1 MVGFRGNG
9 MNAFYLVAHD
19 RRIHHKKSSRWKLRL
34 HAQACVSSIRIRA
47 VRKRRGTFRHLRKEE
62 RCVLVCCNIAR
73 STNFRNITSGEII
86 MDYRV
91 RPGEVQEDQVTAMLE
106 RYSSKWPTSL
116 FMGAA
121 IASIIGSMVLKNQ
134 RKHHDA
140 LFVGQWVAP
149 FLILGLY
156 NKSVK
161 QHGSDRGGWRRHEPV
176 ASDDREESPNA
187 S

>member
-1 MVGFRGNG
+1 
-9 MNAFYLVAHD
+9 
-19 RRIHHKKSSRWKLRL
+19 
-34 HAQACVSSIRIRA
+34 
-47 VRKRRGTFRHLRKEE
+47 
-62 RCVLVCCNIAR
+62 
-73 STNFRNITSGEII
+73 

-91 RPGEVQEDQVTAMLE
+91 RPGEVQEDQVTALLE

-121 IASIIGSMVLKNQ
+121 IGSILGSMVLKRQ

-161 QHGSDRGGWRRHEPV
+161 QHGSDTARPRRYEPV
-176 ASDDREESPNA
+176 DATEREDRLHVS
-187 S
+187 

>member
-1 MVGFRGNG
+1 
-9 MNAFYLVAHD
+9 
-19 RRIHHKKSSRWKLRL
+19 
-34 HAQACVSSIRIRA
+34 
-47 VRKRRGTFRHLRKEE
+47 
-62 RCVLVCCNIAR
+62 
-73 STNFRNITSGEII
+73 
-86 MDYRV
+86 MDFRV
-91 RPGEVQEDQVTAMLE
+91 RPGEMQEDQVTALLE

-121 IASIIGSMVLKNQ
+121 IASIIGSMVLKHQ

-161 QHGSDRGGWRRHEPV
+161 QHGSDTGRSRRFEPIDSSE
-176 ASDDREESPNA
+176 AEERQHVS
-187 S
+187 

>member
-1 MVGFRGNG
+1 
-9 MNAFYLVAHD
+9 
-19 RRIHHKKSSRWKLRL
+19 
-34 HAQACVSSIRIRA
+34 
-47 VRKRRGTFRHLRKEE
+47 
-62 RCVLVCCNIAR
+62 
-73 STNFRNITSGEII
+73 
-86 MDYRV
+86 MDFRV
-91 RPGEVQEDQVTAMLE
+91 RPGEMQEDQVTALLE

-121 IASIIGSMVLKNQ
+121 IVSIIGSMVLKRQ

-161 QHGSDRGGWRRHEPV
+161 QHGSDTGRWRRFEPMDSSEAEERQH
-176 ASDDREESPNA
+176 AS
-187 S
+187 

>member
-1 MVGFRGNG
+1 
-9 MNAFYLVAHD
+9 
-19 RRIHHKKSSRWKLRL
+19 
-34 HAQACVSSIRIRA
+34 
-47 VRKRRGTFRHLRKEE
+47 
-62 RCVLVCCNIAR
+62 
-73 STNFRNITSGEII
+73 
-86 MDYRV
+86 MDFRV
-91 RPGEVQEDQVTAMLE
+91 RPGEIQEDQMTALLE

-121 IASIIGSMVLKNQ
+121 IASIIGSMILKRQ

-161 QHGSDRGGWRRHEPV
+161 QHGSDTGQSRRFEPMES
-176 ASDDREESPNA
+176 AKREESLHA

>member
-1 MVGFRGNG
+1 
-9 MNAFYLVAHD
+9 
-19 RRIHHKKSSRWKLRL
+19 
-34 HAQACVSSIRIRA
+34 
-47 VRKRRGTFRHLRKEE
+47 
-62 RCVLVCCNIAR
+62 
-73 STNFRNITSGEII
+73 
-86 MDYRV
+86 MDFRV
-91 RPGEVQEDQVTAMLE
+91 RPGEMQEDQVTALLE

-134 RKHHDA
+134 RKHSDA

-161 QHGSDRGGWRRHEPV
+161 QHGSDRGGWRRYEP
-176 ASDDREESPNA
+176 AESAEREESLHA

>member
-1 MVGFRGNG
+1 
-9 MNAFYLVAHD
+9 
-19 RRIHHKKSSRWKLRL
+19 
-34 HAQACVSSIRIRA
+34 
-47 VRKRRGTFRHLRKEE
+47 
-62 RCVLVCCNIAR
+62 
-73 STNFRNITSGEII
+73 
-86 MDYRV
+86 MDFRV
-91 RPGEVQEDQVTAMLE
+91 RPGEMQEDQVTALLE

-121 IASIIGSMVLKNQ
+121 IASIIGSMVLKSQ
-134 RKHHDA
+134 RKHLDA

-161 QHGSDRGGWRRHEPV
+161 QHGSDRGGWRRYEPV
-176 ASDDREESPNA
+176 EPAEREESVNA

>member
-1 MVGFRGNG
+1 
-9 MNAFYLVAHD
+9 
-19 RRIHHKKSSRWKLRL
+19 
-34 HAQACVSSIRIRA
+34 
-47 VRKRRGTFRHLRKEE
+47 
-62 RCVLVCCNIAR
+62 
-73 STNFRNITSGEII
+73 

-91 RPGEVQEDQVTAMLE
+91 RPGEVQEDQVTALLE

-134 RKHHDA
+134 RKHSDA

-156 NKSVK
+156 NKTVK
-161 QHGSDRGGWRRHEPV
+161 QHGSDTGRSLRH
-176 ASDDREESPNA
+176 ASADQAEREEPTHA
-187 S
+187 L